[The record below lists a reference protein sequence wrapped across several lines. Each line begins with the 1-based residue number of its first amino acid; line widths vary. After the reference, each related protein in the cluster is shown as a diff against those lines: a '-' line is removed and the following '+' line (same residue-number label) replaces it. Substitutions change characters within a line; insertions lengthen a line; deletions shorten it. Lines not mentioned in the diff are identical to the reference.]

1 MPAPTCDARIPT
13 LRLGPLHAARAACM
27 NPGTD
32 RADARFLGD
41 GRVAIVDDARG
52 LPWGHPMACIARML
66 RQAIIALMPQLLPA
80 GGRVLDFGC
89 ADSPYRS
96 CVPAGCQYVAADLP
110 GNPKAAVQVRADG
123 TLPCA
128 DGEFDAVLSSQVLEH
143 VRNPAV
149 YLGECRRVLRP
160 GGRLL
165 LSTHGTMFLHRD
177 PVDYWRWTCDGL
189 RLELEQ
195 AGFRVLELR
204 GVMGLTPLGLLMVLG
219 GTYRRVPR
227 LLQRP
232 YSALFQGLMGLF
244 DKLHSDAS
252 RAENALV
259 YVVLA
264 ERGNA

>member
-1 MPAPTCDARIPT
+1 
-13 LRLGPLHAARAACM
+13 M
-27 NPGTD
+27 NAKPD
-32 RADARFLGD
+32 SADARFLAD

-52 LPWGHPMACIARML
+52 LPWGHPMAYIARVL
-66 RQAIIALMPQLLPA
+66 RRAIAEMMPRLLPA

-110 GNPKAAVQVRADG
+110 GNAKASVQVRADG
-123 TLPCA
+123 TVPCA

-143 VRNPAV
+143 VRDPAL
-149 YLGECRRVLRP
+149 YLRECRRVLRP

-189 RLELEQ
+189 KLAVEQ

-204 GVMGLTPLGLLMVLG
+204 GVMGLTPLGLLMVLS

-227 LLQRP
+227 PLQRI
-232 YSALFQGLMGLF
+232 YSALFQGMMSFF
-244 DKLHSDAS
+244 DRLHSDAS

-264 ERGNA
+264 EKGAEQR

>member
-1 MPAPTCDARIPT
+1 MTTQPEAPAQQ
-13 LRLGPLHAARAACM
+13 
-27 NPGTD
+27 
-32 RADARFLGD
+32 FLGE
-41 GRVAIVDDARG
+41 RLAIVDDARG
-52 LPWGHPMACIARML
+52 LPWGHPMAYIARALRGAIAAML
-66 RQAIIALMPQLLPA
+66 PQLLPG

-96 CVPAGCQYVAADLP
+96 CVPAGCRYVAADLP
-110 GNPKAAVQVRADG
+110 GNPKAELLVRGDG

-143 VRNPAV
+143 VRDPAT
-149 YLGECRRVLRP
+149 YLAECRRVLRP

-189 RLELEQ
+189 RLALAQ

-204 GVMGLTPLGLLMVLG
+204 GVMGLTPMGLLLVLS
-219 GTYRRVPR
+219 GTYWHVPKFLRR
-227 LLQRP
+227 L
-232 YSALFQGLMGLF
+232 YSALFQGLMAFF
-244 DKLHSDAS
+244 DRLHSDGS

-264 ERGNA
+264 EKEA

>member
-1 MPAPTCDARIPT
+1 MSTDVSTGGGSGADT
-13 LRLGPLHAARAACM
+13 AAHQ
-27 NPGTD
+27 
-32 RADARFLGD
+32 FLGD

-52 LPWGHPMACIARML
+52 LPWGHPMAYIALAL
-66 RQAIIALMPQLLPA
+66 RRGIAGLMPQLLPA

-96 CVPAGCQYVAADLP
+96 IVPAGAEYVAADLP
-110 GNPKAAVQVRADG
+110 GNPKATVLVRDNG

-143 VRNPAV
+143 VRNPAT
-149 YLGECRRVLRP
+149 YLAECRRVLRP

-189 RLELEQ
+189 RLALEQ
-195 AGFRVLELR
+195 AGFRVIELR
-204 GVMGLTPLGLLMVLG
+204 GVMGLTPMGLLMVLS
-219 GTYRRVPR
+219 GTYRRVPKFLRR
-227 LLQRP
+227 L
-232 YSALFQGLMGLF
+232 YSALFQGLMRFF
-244 DKLHSDAS
+244 DRLHSDAS

-264 ERGNA
+264 EREGA

>member
-1 MPAPTCDARIPT
+1 
-13 LRLGPLHAARAACM
+13 M
-27 NPGTD
+27 NLQPE
-32 RADARFLGD
+32 AQRFLSD
-41 GRVAIVDDARG
+41 GRLAIVDDARG
-52 LPWGHPMACIARML
+52 LPWGHPMAYIARAL
-66 RQAIIALMPQLLPA
+66 RQAIAAMMPQLLPR

-96 CVPAGCQYVAADLP
+96 CVPQGCQYLAADLP
-110 GNPKAAVQVRADG
+110 GNPKATVLVGADG

-143 VRNPAV
+143 VRDPGL
-149 YLGECRRVLRP
+149 YLAECRRVLRP

-189 RLELEQ
+189 RLALEQ

-204 GVMGLTPLGLLMVLG
+204 GVMGLTPLGLLMVLS
-219 GTYRRVPR
+219 GTYRRVPKF
-227 LLQRP
+227 LQRL
-232 YSALFQGLMGLF
+232 YSALFQGLMSFF
-244 DKLHSDAS
+244 DRLHSDAS

-264 ERGNA
+264 EKGTE